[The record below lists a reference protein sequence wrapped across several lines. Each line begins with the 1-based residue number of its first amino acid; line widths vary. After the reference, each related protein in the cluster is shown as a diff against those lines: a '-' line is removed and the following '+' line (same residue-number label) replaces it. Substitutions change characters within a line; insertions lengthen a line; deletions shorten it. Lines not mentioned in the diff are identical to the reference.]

1 MRRVLPFLVLAML
14 AGCTQPPMRPEPRP
28 AASDACGA
36 SGYTGLIG
44 QNRKVLNTML
54 MKGEVRQIGPD
65 MAVTADY
72 RPDRLN
78 IEYDRKD
85 IIIRVFCF

>member
-1 MRRVLPFLVLAML
+1 MRVALPFLLLAVL
-14 AGCTQPPMRPEPRP
+14 AGCTQPPMKPEPRP
-28 AASDACGA
+28 ASDACGA

-54 MKGEVRQIGPD
+54 MKQEVRQIGPD

-78 IEYDRKD
+78 IEYDRND
-85 IIIRVFCF
+85 IIIRVSCF

>member
-1 MRRVLPFLVLAML
+1 MHRAMVLAL
-14 AGCTQPPMRPEPRP
+14 LLPVVACTQPPMRPEPR
-28 AASDACGA
+28 AESDACGA
-36 SGYTGLIG
+36 SGYTSLIG

-54 MKGEVRQIGPD
+54 MKQEVRQIGPG

-78 IEYDRKD
+78 IEYDKDD
-85 IIIRVFCF
+85 IITRVSCF

>member
-1 MRRVLPFLVLAML
+1 MRVALPFLLLAVLA
-14 AGCTQPPMRPEPRP
+14 GSTQPPATPEPRP
-28 AASDACGA
+28 ASDACGA
-36 SGYTGLIG
+36 TGYTGLIG

-54 MKGEVRQIGPD
+54 MKQEVRQIGPD

-78 IEYDRKD
+78 IEYDRND
-85 IIIRVFCF
+85 IIIRVSCF